1 MDCEL
6 FVVLFLAFVSRQ
18 EYVCTA
24 LLPVLGLSIILKM
37 QGGLLL
43 EVDNAVL
50 SSRSNKL
57 LSRRDNSDTECHE
70 RICLPRFS
78 ASRFE
83 LSVVRR
89 ESLSIKGPVRLRI
102 HHLL

>member
-1 MDCEL
+1 ML
-6 FVVLFLAFVSRQ
+6 FCPPVRINSSLAETIQ
-18 EYVCTA
+18 I
-24 LLPVLGLSIILKM
+24 LS
-37 QGGLLL
+37 
-43 EVDNAVL
+43 V
-50 SSRSNKL
+50 
-57 LSRRDNSDTECHE
+57 TE